1 MDLLLIQGGKEGG
14 GEGEAEENKGDKVKI
29 NVIME
34 RQIFEL
40 EDWEKE
46 DLAVTFIIILLLL
59 LSLLP
64 PFFLRLATPL
74 AFFSFPALPLFFC
87 LFSLRTTL
95 IFPLISMDSDLKHKG
110 KGHNEIGRG

>member
-1 MDLLLIQGGKEGG
+1 MDLLLIQGGKGG

-64 PFFLRLATPL
+64 PFFSSFGYSPRVFLIPSLAAIFLP
-74 AFFSFPALPLFFC
+74 FFPQNNPY
-87 LFSLRTTL
+87 
-95 IFPLISMDSDLKHKG
+95 IPHHQHG
-110 KGHNEIGRG
+110 Q